1 MNSNKQ
7 NFVNF
12 FPCLIYS
19 VLCGVVT
26 GAAIFF
32 FKFIASRAE
41 KLSRYLYGAAKGS
54 VLFVGAVFLALIA
67 LAIIMICIHKL
78 IPESKGG
85 GIPRSEGVLRGHLS
99 FMWLRTFI
107 GTVSGSMI
115 SFFAGLPLG
124 CEGPAV
130 LIGTSLGGMC
140 VSKSKNRS
148 AWNRYI
154 MTGGAGAG
162 FSVATGAPLSG
173 VLFALEEIHKR
184 FTPMLV
190 MIVSLSIISAT
201 SINRTLCNLFEI
213 SPSMFHV
220 EPLHGFSLNNIPAL
234 ILFGF
239 CIALAVAMYDGSI
252 ELVTKFTAKY
262 KSRLTAKAKI
272 IGVFVLT
279 GILGFLFTDGIYN
292 GHHVIDQLLE
302 GHLSIWL
309 ILAVLVIR
317 FIMMLLSTDSGVT
330 GGTFIPT
337 LAIGALF
344 ATLISRLLLAIGISD
359 ELIPALIL
367 LGMCAFIGGTL
378 RAPLTACVLF
388 VELTGQFTDIF
399 FIALVVFTVNAFT
412 EIIHLTPFYDT
423 ALEKMVEAQNEGK
436 TYQMAHFSA
445 HIAPDAF
452 VIGKTVR
459 DVMWPTSTVVLS
471 IKRADE
477 DKDDMEN
484 SGEKKITTGDTLVL
498 RSLYYNEE
506 EILAELHSLF
516 GKDADIHKMA

>member
-1 MNSNKQ
+1 MNNNKR
-7 NFVNF
+7 NLVNF

-19 VLCGVVT
+19 IVCGVVS
-26 GAAIFF
+26 GAVIFF
-32 FKFIASRAE
+32 FKFLASRAE
-41 KLSRYLYGAAKGS
+41 KLSRQIYGAAKGS
-54 VLFVGAVFLALIA
+54 VLLVGAVFLSLIA
-67 LAIIMICIHKL
+67 LAIIMICIQKR

-85 GIPRSEGVLRGHLS
+85 GIPRSEGVLRGLLS
-99 FMWLRTFI
+99 FKWLRTFI

-115 SFFAGLPLG
+115 SFFSGLPLG

-130 LIGTSLGGMC
+130 LIGTSIGGMC

-148 AWNRYI
+148 AWRRYI

-184 FTPMLV
+184 FTPMLI
-190 MIVSLSIISAT
+190 MIVSICVVSAT
-201 SINRTLCNLFEI
+201 SVNRVLCSIFDI
-213 SPSMFHV
+213 SHSMFHV
-220 EPLHGFSLNNIPAL
+220 EPLKSFSLNNIPAL

-252 ELVTKFTAKY
+252 ALLTNFTSKY
-262 KSRLTAKAKI
+262 KSRLTSKAKI
-272 IGVFVLT
+272 IAVFVLT
-279 GILGFLFTDGIYN
+279 GILGFLFADSIYN
-292 GHHVIDQLLE
+292 GHHVIDELLE
-302 GHLSIWL
+302 GHLSLWL
-309 ILAVLVIR
+309 VVAILAVR
-317 FIMMLLSTDSGVT
+317 FIMMLLCTDSGVT

-344 ATLISRLLLAIGISD
+344 AALISRLIIAVGISED
-359 ELIPALIL
+359 LLPTLIL

-388 VELTGQFTDIF
+388 VELTGQITDIF
-399 FIALVVFTVNAFT
+399 FIVLVIFTVNTFT

-423 ALEKMVEAQNEGK
+423 ALENMVEAQNEGK

-452 VIGKTVR
+452 VIGKTVH

-484 SGEKKITTGDTLVL
+484 SGEKRIAIGDTLVL
-498 RSLYYNEE
+498 RSLYFNEE
-506 EILAELHSLF
+506 EILAELHDLF